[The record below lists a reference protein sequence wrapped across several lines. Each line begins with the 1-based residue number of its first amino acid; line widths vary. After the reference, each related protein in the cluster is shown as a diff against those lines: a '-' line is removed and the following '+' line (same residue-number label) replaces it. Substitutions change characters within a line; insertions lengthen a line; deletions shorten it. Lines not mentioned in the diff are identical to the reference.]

1 MSDAP
6 KPRVLYHHT
15 QPAHAVRFLTFI
27 AIGGALAA
35 VLFAPEVRKPGWY
48 PDAILLL
55 LAAVLALV
63 VALFWSMTVQV
74 TGEDLEFWF
83 GPGVIRRRV
92 PLAEIAT
99 AETVRT
105 TIWQG
110 WGIHWTTR
118 GWLYN
123 VSGFDAVRVH
133 LKTGKAILVG
143 TDEPGAL
150 AGAIREGISRT
161 AGGNP

>member
-1 MSDAP
+1 VP
-6 KPRVLYHHT
+6 TVHYQHT
-15 QPAHAVRFLTFI
+15 QPAHAVRFLTCV

-35 VLFAPEVRKPGWY
+35 AVFAPEVRKPGWY
-48 PDAILLL
+48 PDVILVGI
-55 LAAVLALV
+55 AAVMAV
-63 VALFWSMTVQV
+63 AVALFWSMTVQV
-74 TGEDLEFWF
+74 TGEALEFWF

-92 PLAEIAT
+92 PLADIVT
-99 AETVRT
+99 AEEVRT

-123 VSGFDAVRVH
+123 VSGFDAVRGH

-143 TDEPGAL
+143 TDEPQAL
-150 AGAIREGISRT
+150 ADAIREGISRT
-161 AGGNP
+161 AGGTPDG

>member
-1 MSDAP
+1 MP
-6 KPRVLYHHT
+6 TVHYHHT
-15 QPAHAVRFLTFI
+15 QPAHAVRFLTLI
-27 AIGGALAA
+27 AIAA
-35 VLFAPEVRKPGWY
+35 VVAALVLAPKVREPGWY
-48 PDAILLL
+48 PDAILVGI
-55 LAAVLALV
+55 AATMAVA

-74 TGEDLEFWF
+74 TGEALAFWF
-83 GPGVIRRRV
+83 GPGLVRKRV
-92 PLAEIAT
+92 PLADIVT
-99 AETVRT
+99 VETVRT

-143 TDEPGAL
+143 TDEPQAL

-161 AGGNP
+161 AGGAPDG